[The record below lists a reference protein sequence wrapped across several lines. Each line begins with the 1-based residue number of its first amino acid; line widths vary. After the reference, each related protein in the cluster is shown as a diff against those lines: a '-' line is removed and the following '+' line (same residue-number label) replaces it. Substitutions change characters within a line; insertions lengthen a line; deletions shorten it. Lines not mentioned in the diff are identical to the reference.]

1 MPSPL
6 LSLRPAVAEDDAYL
20 MNLYLEHRRTEFSI
34 LPLTEEQLRELIF
47 SQYRLQIAGY
57 SSQYPGTGYEVILA
71 DGEPA
76 GRIWV
81 AREGSSIH
89 IVDILID
96 ARRRN
101 QGIGTALIQRLQE
114 EARQRGV
121 PVSAWVNLANPGS
134 LRFHQRHGFQVVREE
149 QLDALLEWRG

>member
-1 MPSPL
+1 VPLPS
-6 LSLRPAVAEDDAYL
+6 LSLRPAVPADEAYL
-20 MNLYLEHRRTEFSI
+20 MNLYLELRLPEFSI
-34 LPLTEEQLRELIF
+34 LPLTEPQLREIIF

-57 SSQYPGTGYEVILA
+57 SSQHPGTGYAVILA

-81 AREGSSIH
+81 ARDGGSIH
-89 IVDILID
+89 IVDILIA

-101 QGIGTALIQRLQE
+101 QGIGTALIQTLQE
-114 EARQRGV
+114 DARQAGV
-121 PVSAWVNLANPGS
+121 PLRAWVNRANPGS
-134 LRFHQRHGFQVVREE
+134 LRFHQRNGFQIIREE